1 MNLTDKERATINKA
15 VAIMQD
21 KLHPN
26 ASLMFSIR
34 KDWFTRTCF
43 DSLGRQHAMYDQTD
57 NFSAVVDLAIRKEA
71 AVTAN
76 PDAERDKTIA
86 YHRERLAELTEQPA

>member
-1 MNLTDKERATINKA
+1 
-15 VAIMQD
+15 
-21 KLHPN
+21 
-26 ASLMFSIR
+26 
-34 KDWFTRTCF
+34 
-43 DSLGRQHAMYDQTD
+43 MYDQTD